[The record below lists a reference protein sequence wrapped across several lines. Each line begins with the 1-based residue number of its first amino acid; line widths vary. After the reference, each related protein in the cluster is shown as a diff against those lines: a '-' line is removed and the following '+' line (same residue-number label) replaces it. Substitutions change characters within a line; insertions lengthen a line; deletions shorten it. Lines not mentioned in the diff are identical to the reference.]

1 MFILFFFCSA
11 SSLHTLN
18 SNQQMCYQMQMR
30 VWARKNMMKKKN
42 NKLIS
47 ESEYNAMIFTH
58 NHSAAKFMEILFV
71 VSRSQTIRLIVW
83 RVYPHTFG
91 KTTIC
96 AFNQR
101 RRHSHTHTQPRHT
114 RVHVLHTAETCK
126 LFQIFNPS
134 GIVLYANIFFF
145 FYSAHVNSNLCTL
158 DLMWRQHNH
167 PHSLSAL
174 RLIIYAYS
182 DRLVPE
188 GSGVSPTTTQAR
200 SERNVGQKS
209 SASLAKLWHIY
220 YYVRANN

>member
-1 MFILFFFCSA
+1 MRWFLLTTTPPLSLWKFYLLFLALKQYGLLFEEYTRTH
-11 SSLHTLN
+11 LGK
-18 SNQQMCYQMQMR
+18 QQF
-30 VWARKNMMKKKN
+30 A
-42 NKLIS
+42 
-47 ESEYNAMIFTH
+47 
-58 NHSAAKFMEILFV
+58 HSTNV
-71 VSRSQTIRLIVW
+71 GGTV
-83 RVYPHTFG
+83 
-91 KTTIC
+91 
-96 AFNQR
+96 
-101 RRHSHTHTQPRHT
+101 THTQPRHT

-200 SERNVGQKS
+200 SERNVGRKS